1 MLLFDEQP
9 IVFDRTL
16 AKKIGDRHATILQ
29 RIHYWVEIN
38 RKNSNRQAFKC
49 GHYWTYKSLERW
61 HAEDFDYLSLSTV
74 RRTLEQLIKKGYLIT
89 GEYNKLRSD
98 RTKWYRVNKEKIEEL
113 YNEIQAEKQML
124 NKANANIQNEQTQ
137 ESKMESSEMFKMN
150 EPLHK
155 NNIRINNMNNISYH
169 SSNNNIIYS
178 GQTVD
183 NDERVI
189 EEAKKNVSS
198 RKKYNTQYFKDSF
211 GYSRVSKN
219 KRVELDKWIKYAV
232 DICLI
237 PSDTKLHIGKQT
249 ITAGVVAERLAELRY
264 EHIDYIF
271 TRLSQVSYPA
281 NHKNYMLAVLFNAK
295 EQYES
300 SKSTFTGG
308 NNTQGRYVAPTPDY
322 LEKRISNRGKTGER
336 IITDEDEAAYNAM
349 METLNGKER
358 NDV

>member
-1 MLLFDEQP
+1 MNIWLMDEQP
-9 IVFDRTL
+9 VVVDRGL
-16 AKKIGDRHATILQ
+16 ARIIGFSEAVVITQLHQWIEYNKKH
-29 RIHYWVEIN
+29 N
-38 RKNSNRQAFKC
+38 KNYKD
-49 GHYWTYKSLERW
+49 GYYWTYGSMEKW
-61 HAEDFDYLSLSTV
+61 HEEYFDILGSVKTL
-74 RRTLEQLIKKGYLIT
+74 RRVFKTLEKKGYLIVSN
-89 GEYNKLRSD
+89 YNKLKFDKTS
-98 RTKWYRVNKEKIEEL
+98 WYRVNYEKFNPLKKEYRDGQFDHTEEDKMTISQVDNL
-113 YNEIQAEKQML
+113 TISQVDNLTTPIPN
-124 NKANANIQNEQTQ
+124 NKNII
-137 ESKMESSEMFKMN
+137 
-150 EPLHK
+150 K
-155 NNIRINNMNNISYH
+155 NNNISSH

-178 GQTVD
+178 EQKVG

-198 RKKYNTQYFKDSF
+198 RKRYNTQHFKDSF

-219 KRVELDKWIKYAV
+219 KQVELDKWIKYAI
-232 DICLI
+232 DICLM

-249 ITAGVVAERLAELRY
+249 ITAGVVAKRLGELRY

-271 TRLSQVSYPA
+271 TRLSQVSYPT

-308 NNTQGRYVAPTPDY
+308 NNAQGRYVAPTPDY

-336 IITDEDEAAYNAM
+336 IITDEDTAAYNAL

-358 NDV
+358 SDV